1 MQMCH
6 YLHNGKGYRALPYTK
21 LKLMLCAL
29 QPYVN
34 TKFVVTY
41 ITFSKRGSHIADLFF
56 WGGEVRNFGKHYSIS
71 FGPFEAT
78 QLIHITPCVLLTS
91 VYSFLQPL
99 YETWG
104 QFFLWAPISKL
115 HNYIYVTRSAK
126 KVHKSLYAFTR
137 TGPFYVERVTKSS
150 NKQFLREGIFNILD
164 TYIFILHNQKC

>member
-99 YETWG
+99 YEA
-104 QFFLWAPISKL
+104 FFGPIYRQL
-115 HNYIYVTRSAK
+115 FLLCMVA
-126 KVHKSLYAFTR
+126 LLLFLE
-137 TGPFYVERVTKSS
+137 GVTKFQTS
-150 NKQFLREGIFNILD
+150 NF
-164 TYIFILHNQKC
+164 